1 MAISGSDGSIILTT
15 KVDETGLKK
24 GFASMRNF
32 VGKVG
37 KSFAVIGAAAATA
50 TVAITKM
57 AVSAYA
63 DYEQLVGG
71 VETLFKGS
79 AQKVIDYANDAFYT
93 AGVSANEYM
102 QQVTSFSASLIRSTS
117 GDTDKAADI
126 ANMALIDISDNVN
139 KMGSSM
145 ESVTLAYQGFAKQ
158 QYMLLDNLKLGYG
171 GTKTEMERL
180 LKDAQALTG
189 VKYDINNLADV
200 YSAIHAI
207 QEELGITGTTA
218 KEAEKTITGSAN
230 MMKAAWQNVLS
241 AIAGGGDLDRAINNL
256 VYSIQKYFENIVP
269 VVERSLVGIGRLI
282 EQVAPM
288 LVQNVASALIQSIPN
303 LVNAVYQMIVGL
315 ARGIW
320 QGIKALF
327 TGGSGSVTA
336 SIKTGIGGITS
347 SADMASDSVSGIGDA
362 AKGAGKAAKK
372 AGQEAKKS
380 LAAFDDL
387 QIVSEKDTSGAGG
400 AGGGGAG
407 IGDIGGFG
415 GEGFEP
421 FNLGELF
428 SLEIDE
434 TLMDKLQGIAVLV
447 GLIGTSLLTWKI
459 SDLLLT
465 DSAKFL
471 GQLQII
477 SGWIMIV
484 AGAILLLQ
492 GYSDAWAN
500 GIDWGNLATTIGGLA
515 LLISGIA
522 IAISPMAAAFV
533 AVGGG
538 IALVVLGIKDIVEN
552 GPTVQNIL
560 TIISGILIST
570 FGVLAAM
577 GKISV
582 FGSLLPILATLAG
595 VFITLKGVTDA
606 WVNGVDWQNFATI
619 LAGLAITITA
629 IGVSSAPLATAIAL
643 IVGGIV
649 ALVVGIKDLVTNG
662 YSMQAVILV
671 AVGAITILIGTVW
684 ALNSALL
691 ANPITWVVVAI
702 MALVAVFVILW
713 NECEGFRKF
722 WINLWDKVKTVAS
735 TVWEAIKGFFIGAW
749 EGIKTAWNSAGEW
762 FGEIWTKIQK
772 AFDAT
777 VSWFSDL
784 FSSAWKGI
792 QNAWSSVVQW
802 FSDLWDGIKNVFN
815 VVGEWFKETFQTAWT
830 NIKTAWSNVTT
841 WFGDVWTGIK
851 EKFADVGN
859 WFKGTFEEAWT
870 NIKNV
875 FASWGEF
882 FGGLWD
888 TVKQKFTDFGTKMG
902 DAIGDAVKSGI
913 NGVLSLIERTINK
926 AINLIN
932 GGIDL
937 INLIPGVSVGKVSHI
952 TLPRLAKGAVIPPN
966 REFLAVLGDQKHGT
980 NIEAPLDTIVEAMN
994 IALQGNA
1001 NYGGGNTEVVL
1012 EIDGREFGRAV
1023 VEQGNRENR
1032 RIGTRLVIA

>member
-1 MAISGSDGSIILTT
+1 MAISGGDGSIILTT
-15 KVDETGLKK
+15 KVDQKGLKSDLK
-24 GFASMRNF
+24 SMTSI
-32 VGKVG
+32 VT

-79 AQKVIDYANDAFYT
+79 AQKFIDYANDAFYT

-102 QQVTSFSASLIRSTS
+102 KQVTSFSASLIRSTA

-336 SIKTGIGGITS
+336 SIKTGIGSISS
-347 SADMASDSVSGIGDA
+347 SADTASDSVSGIGDA

-407 IGDIGGFG
+407 GGGAGIGDIGGFG

-428 SLEIDE
+428 SLNIDE
-434 TLMDKLQGIAVLV
+434 TLMEKLQGIAVLV
-447 GLIGTSLLTWKI
+447 GLIGTSLLAWKI

-471 GQLQII
+471 GQLQKI

-560 TIISGILIST
+560 TVISGILIST

-595 VFITLKGVTDA
+595 AFTTLYGVTDA
-606 WVNGVDWQNFATI
+606 WMNGLNWTNFTAI
-619 LAGLAITITA
+619 LGGLAIAITA
-629 IGVSSAPLATAIAL
+629 IGLSSDKMYTGIAL
-643 IVGGIV
+643 VIGGII
-649 ALVVGIKDLVTNG
+649 ALVVGIKDFIQNG
-662 YSMQAVILV
+662 ASMQNTILIIGGAIAIAVGLATAGLSVLV
-671 AVGAITILIGTVW
+671 SAIVGAVAAVGAFVAAIILEEPAIMSVTEAQENYTQAKENAVQAENNYISAVDGADAAMKRLTEAENAAGISGAELFKQVQSGSLDYANLTDAQKEVYKAYLDNEKKQEELKASTEALTEAKKAETIASFENDLALAKESGSYDEYKASVIAAFNEGTLSAEEARELIGKSMSEMSSDAQQTFMEDIPNDIKDG
-684 ALNSALL
+684 LDPNQYETTRKK
-691 ANPITWVVVAI
+691 IGDF
-702 MALVAVFVILW
+702 FV
-713 NECEGFRKF
+713 
-722 WINLWDKVKTVAS
+722 
-735 TVWEAIKGFFIGAW
+735 
-749 EGIKTAWNSAGEW
+749 
-762 FGEIWTKIQK
+762 
-772 AFDAT
+772 
-777 VSWFSDL
+777 
-784 FSSAWKGI
+784 
-792 QNAWSSVVQW
+792 
-802 FSDLWDGIKNVFN
+802 DLWGDIKNVFAE
-815 VVGEWFKETFQTAWT
+815 VGTWFKT
-830 NIKTAWSNVTT
+830 
-841 WFGDVWTGIK
+841 
-851 EKFADVGN
+851 KFD
-859 WFKGTFEEAWT
+859 EAWT

-888 TVKQKFTDFGTKMG
+888 TVKQKFTNFGTKMG
-902 DAIGDAVKSGI
+902 DAIGNAVKS
-913 NGVLSLIERTINK
+913 
-926 AINLIN
+926 
-932 GGIDL
+932 
-937 INLIPGVSVGKVSHI
+937 
-952 TLPRLAKGAVIPPN
+952 
-966 REFLAVLGDQKHGT
+966 
-980 NIEAPLDTIVEAMN
+980 
-994 IALQGNA
+994 
-1001 NYGGGNTEVVL
+1001 
-1012 EIDGREFGRAV
+1012 
-1023 VEQGNRENR
+1023 
-1032 RIGTRLVIA
+1032 